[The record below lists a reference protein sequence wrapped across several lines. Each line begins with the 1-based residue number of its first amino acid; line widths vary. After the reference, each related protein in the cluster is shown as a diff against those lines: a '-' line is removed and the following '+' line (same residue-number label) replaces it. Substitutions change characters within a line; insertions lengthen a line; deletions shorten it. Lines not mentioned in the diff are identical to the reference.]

1 MLSITCALSV
11 FSVHPSRQSPIS
23 LPMFSYLCYQS
34 TFLQSFQLSSRYL
47 KEETLIIVEFQKN
60 TISRIHAL
68 LSSVV
73 INIVYK
79 MKSVTKQDVLR
90 VLPAH
95 ASVHVRVCVCVCVCV
110 CVYVCV
116 CVCVCV
122 CVFAHERRTN
132 QQLTIDSRKPRRL
145 PC

>member
-1 MLSITCALSV
+1 VTTIQVLLVLSITCALSV

-60 TISRIHAL
+60 TISRIHTL

-110 CVYVCV
+110 CV
-116 CVCVCV
+116 
-122 CVFAHERRTN
+122 FAHERRTN
-132 QQLTIDSRKPRRL
+132 QQLTVDSRKPRRL